1 MRSISVCSAKSEE
14 FEGRFTT
21 SVAMIRHQ
29 PPPLANLPAPSWAL
43 REPAKLIV
51 IVVLFGEPGCGH
63 GKWCPRSLNHRG
75 IVAVKAGMQTEYRKP
90 L

>member
-43 REPAKLIV
+43 VLNTHRNYLQNLVLPSPTCLFPSWTSAVRIRSPA
-51 IVVLFGEPGCGH
+51 FS
-63 GKWCPRSLNHRG
+63 PRADMR
-75 IVAVKAGMQTEYRKP
+75 
-90 L
+90 